1 MEKSYKH
8 LNIDHEVIEFSFEMN
23 KLYDWADIVISRS
36 GSMTLS
42 EISASGRA
50 SILIPYQY
58 ATDNHQLINAKYLE
72 NYNASIVIEENE
84 KFNDK
89 LSTTLSDLVCNVPEV
104 QSMAINAKSLFPE
117 DSSDI
122 ILDNISE
129 LHEKYDNSTS

>member
-23 KLYDWADIVISRS
+23 KLYDWADLVISRS

-58 ATDNHQLINAKYLE
+58 ATDNHQFINAKYLE
-72 NYNASIVIEENE
+72 NNNASIIIQEND

-89 LSTTLSDLVCNVPEV
+89 FSATLSYLVCNVLEIET
-104 QSMAINAKSLFPE
+104 MAINAKSLFPD